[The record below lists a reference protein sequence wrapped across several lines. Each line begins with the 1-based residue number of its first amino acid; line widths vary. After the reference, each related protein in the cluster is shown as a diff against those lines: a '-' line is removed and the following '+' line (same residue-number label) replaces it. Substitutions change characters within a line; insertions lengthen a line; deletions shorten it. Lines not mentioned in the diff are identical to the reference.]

1 MTTNYDELHWHAPF
15 IMNSLNWLNWL
26 YSDNIPLG
34 HVYKVKAHRHFKD
47 EALHGTYAVSVWLPR
62 EELIARL
69 PADLPI
75 NEALDAAKVLIVLRL
90 KEMGML

>member
-1 MTTNYDELHWHAPF
+1 
-15 IMNSLNWLNWL
+15 
-26 YSDNIPLG
+26 
-34 HVYKVKAHRHFKD
+34 
-47 EALHGTYAVSVWLPR
+47 VSVWLPR

-90 KEMGML
+90 KEMGVL